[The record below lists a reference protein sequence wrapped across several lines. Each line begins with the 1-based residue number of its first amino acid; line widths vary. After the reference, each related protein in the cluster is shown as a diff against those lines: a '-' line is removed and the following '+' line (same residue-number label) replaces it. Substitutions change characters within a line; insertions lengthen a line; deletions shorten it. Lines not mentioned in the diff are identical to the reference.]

1 MAAGGTALRL
11 LPDEGLSV
19 TLAAGR
25 ALTVKCSGKS
35 EDLPRRSTAKGSSP
49 SRRASWRGPLRSSPA
64 RCESPSV
71 TTIGTPAVGS
81 KSIVMITMI
90 APGGDPAPYHAVT
103 SKTEGS
109 DFVISGIDGH
119 GNVVA
124 SDFSTLSWYLVDAF

>member
-1 MAAGGTALRL
+1 MQREVRGPASKIDGQGKLSVAEGLLAGTAAL
-11 LPDEGLSV
+11 V
-19 TLAAGR
+19 AG
-25 ALTVKCSGKS
+25 TV
-35 EDLPRRSTAKGSSP
+35 
-49 SRRASWRGPLRSSPA
+49 
-64 RCESPSV
+64 
-71 TTIGTPAVGS
+71 TIGTPAVGS

>member
-1 MAAGGTALRL
+1 M
-11 LPDEGLSV
+11 
-19 TLAAGR
+19 
-25 ALTVKCSGKS
+25 KCSGKS
-35 EDLPRRSTAKGSSP
+35 EACLKIDGQGKLSVAEGLLAGTAALAGT
-49 SRRASWRGPLRSSPA
+49 
-64 RCESPSV
+64 V
-71 TTIGTPAVGS
+71 TIGTPAVGS